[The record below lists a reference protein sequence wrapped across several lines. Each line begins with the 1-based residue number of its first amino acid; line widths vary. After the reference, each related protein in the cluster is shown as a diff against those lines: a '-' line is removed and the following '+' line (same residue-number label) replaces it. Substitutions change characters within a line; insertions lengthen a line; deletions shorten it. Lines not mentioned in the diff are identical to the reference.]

1 MIISIIVASTKNGVI
16 GKDNQLPWKSLP
28 QDMAFFVSK
37 TTGHCI
43 LTGKKNYFSIPAP
56 FRPLKNRTN
65 ILLTRDPHYVEVGTV
80 IVDTLEKGI
89 DFAKAQGETEL
100 FIIGGGIIFEMAL
113 QKNLV
118 DRIYLTK
125 VDTILEGDTF
135 FHLPEIFKKKEKLLI
150 TQKKDD
156 AHLYAFEIYQCDR

>member
-65 ILLTRDPHYVEVGTV
+65 ILLTRDPHYIEEGTI

-100 FIIGGGIIFEMAL
+100 FIIGGGIIFEMVL

-118 DRIYLTK
+118 DRIYLTQ

-135 FHLPEIFKKKEKLLI
+135 FHLPPIFEQNKKLI
-150 TQKKDD
+150 LSQSKDA
-156 AHLYAFEIYQCDR
+156 AHLYPFEIYQYDR